1 MVSAEFA
8 NRPLKTLCLFDVD
21 GTLTLARQRV
31 SPEMV
36 ETLRALRKKMIIG
49 FVGGSDLVKITEQ
62 LQLEN
67 ASVFDEFDYGFAENG
82 VIAYKLGKAL
92 PSQSFI
98 TFLGEEKYKPLVN
111 FILHYIADL
120 DLPIKRGTFVEFRT
134 SMINVCPLGR
144 NATIQERLDF
154 QALDSK
160 MGYRTALVKALQ
172 QKFPDYGLTF
182 SIGGQISIDV
192 FPNGWD
198 KTYALGVVADEHF
211 DEIHFFGDKTYKGG
225 NDYEIFNDPRTIGH
239 TVKNPDHTIEIVK
252 ELFLKD

>member
-8 NRPLKTLCLFDVD
+8 DRPLKTLCLFDVD
-21 GTLTLARQRV
+21 GTLSLARQHA
-31 SPEMV
+31 SPEMIK
-36 ETLRALRKKMIIG
+36 TLRALRKIMVIG
-49 FVGGSDLVKITEQ
+49 FVGGSDLSKITEQ
-62 LQLEN
+62 
-67 ASVFDEFDYGFAENG
+67 VPFDEFDYAFAENG
-82 VIAYKLGKAL
+82 VVAFKLGKAL
-92 PSQSFI
+92 PSKSFI

-120 DLPIKRGTFVEFRT
+120 DTPVKRGTFVEFRT
-134 SMINVCPLGR
+134 SMINVTPLGR

-154 QALDSK
+154 QALDLK
-160 MGYRTALVKALQ
+160 MGYRTTLVKALQ
-172 QKFPDYGLTF
+172 EKFPDYGLTY

-198 KTYALGVVADEHF
+198 KTYALGRVADEHF

-239 TVKNPDHTIEIVK
+239 AVTNPGHTIQIIE
-252 ELFLKD
+252 ELFLKN